1 MALLNPKTVPL
12 KDGREVVIRCIREE
26 DAAALLDHFKLL
38 MLDGEGMIMTAEEY
52 DVSEDDLKKS
62 IASHNDGPKNLLLVA
77 DFNGLFV
84 GSIDFRIAK
93 RQRCEHW
100 GGFGMGVRQGWR
112 SCGIGDI
119 LLSSMLDW
127 AISVPE
133 IEKVTL
139 AVRADN
145 PRAIALY
152 KKHGFVLSGCD
163 KEYLKLSDG
172 TFVDDLRMER
182 FVR

>member
-1 MALLNPKTVPL
+1 MMLLNPKTVPL
-12 KDGREVVIRCIREE
+12 KDGREVVIRCIREQE
-26 DAAALLDHFKLL
+26 AAALLDHFKLL
-38 MLDGEGMIMTAEEY
+38 FQDGEGMIMTAEEY
-52 DVSEDDLKKS
+52 SISEEELRTS
-62 IASHNDGPKNLLLVA
+62 ITTHNDGPKDLLLVA
-77 DFNGLFV
+77 DFNGMFV
-84 GSIDFRIAK
+84 GSIGFRIAK
-93 RQRCEHW
+93 RERCGHW
-100 GGFGMGVRQGWR
+100 GSFGMGVRQGWR
-112 SCGIGDI
+112 SCGIGNI
-119 LLSSMLDW
+119 LLTSMLDW
-127 AISVPE
+127 AIAMPE

-163 KEYLKLSDG
+163 KDYLKLSDG